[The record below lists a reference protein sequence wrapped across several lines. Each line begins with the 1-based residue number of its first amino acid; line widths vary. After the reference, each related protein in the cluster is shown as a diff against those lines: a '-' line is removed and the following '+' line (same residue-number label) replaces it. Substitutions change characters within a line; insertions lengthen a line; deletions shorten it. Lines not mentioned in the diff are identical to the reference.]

1 MKKLLPVLALAL
13 LCAPALGAP
22 SAQNGTV
29 KVPAAER
36 ADILKLMGMTHGLD
50 IGMRIGKMFSDSIIA
65 SIKRLHPDVSDI
77 AIRDIEQA
85 SSDIVDRPSTRAKLV
100 DAIVK
105 LYAKYYTVTDIQGM
119 IRFYGTPL
127 GKKIIRIR
135 PRLSQEA
142 FQAGEDVFK
151 PLRGE
156 LVDRIQ
162 QYLRRDH
169 IDPKTLKAEKSD

>member
-1 MKKLLPVLALAL
+1 MKTILPVLAIAL

-22 SAQNGTV
+22 PTQNGTA
-29 KVPAAER
+29 KVATAER
-36 ADILKLMGMTHGLD
+36 ADILKLMNMTHGLD
-50 IGMRIGKMFSDSIIA
+50 IGMHIGKMLSDSIIA
-65 SIKRLHPDVSDI
+65 SIRRLHPDVSGI

-85 SSDIVDRPSTRAKLV
+85 ASDIVDRPSTRAKLV

-105 LYAKYYTVTDIQGM
+105 LYAKYYTDTDIRGM

-127 GKKIIRIR
+127 GEKIIRIR
-135 PRLSQEA
+135 PRLSQES

-156 LVDRIQ
+156 LVDRIR

-169 IDPKTLKAEKSD
+169 IDPQTLKAEKSD